1 MTKILLVEDEKELA
15 MPVENWLIE
24 QGHVV
29 EMVHDGL
36 EALERLKLYSYD
48 VIILDLMLPGMNGLD
63 ICRHYRDRGGKGR
76 ILMLTA
82 RKTVDEKARGL
93 DAGADD
99 YLEKPFHLKELAARI
114 RALLRRPGAIS
125 SEIFEVGELRLDS
138 AKHKVW
144 RTTQEIMLSP
154 KEFALLEFFMRHPQ
168 TYFSAD
174 AIIDRVWRSDTEIT
188 PDTIRMHVKSLR
200 RKIDVPGRGSLI
212 HTLHGVGYKID
223 DSHDV

>member
-1 MTKILLVEDEKELA
+1 MTKILLVEDERELA
-15 MPVENWLIE
+15 MPIENWLLE

-36 EALERLKLYSYD
+36 EALECLKLYSYD

-63 ICRHYRDRGGKGR
+63 ICRQYRDRGGKGR
-76 ILMLTA
+76 VLMLTA
-82 RKTVDEKARGL
+82 RKTVDEKAHGL

-144 RTTQEIMLSP
+144 RAAQEIMLSP
-154 KEFALLEFFMRHPQ
+154 KEFSLLEFFMRHPQ
-168 TYFSAD
+168 KYFSAD
-174 AIIDRVWRSDTEIT
+174 AIIDRVWRSDTEIA

-200 RKIDVPGRGSLI
+200 RKIDVPGRASLI
-212 HTLHGVGYKID
+212 HTLHGVGYKLD
-223 DSHDV
+223 DGHDV

>member
-1 MTKILLVEDEKELA
+1 MAKILLVEDEKELA
-15 MPVENWLIE
+15 KPITNWLLQ

-29 EMVHDGL
+29 ETVHDGL
-36 EALERLKLYSYD
+36 EALVHLKLHQYD
-48 VIILDLMLPGMNGLD
+48 VVILDLMLPGMNGLD
-63 ICRHYRDRGGKGR
+63 VCRKYRARGGKGR

-82 RKTVDEKARGL
+82 QKMVEDKERGL

-125 SEIFEVGELRLDS
+125 AEILEAGELRLDTV
-138 AKHKVW
+138 KRRVW
-144 RTTQEIMLSP
+144 RATQEIVLSP

-168 TYFSAD
+168 QYFSAD

-188 PDTIRMHVKSLR
+188 PDAIRMHVKSLR
-200 RKIDVPGRGSLI
+200 RKIDIPGRASVI
-212 HTLHGVGYKID
+212 HSLHGVGYKLD
-223 DSHDV
+223 ECRDV